1 MNASLEILFGESR
14 NASFADGIQ
23 HVTLRYVS
31 LPSVD
36 DDSVKRVIY
45 FFNALVEILVS
56 VPFSPLR
63 RSRRGAEQRLLGSPV
78 SLRLRPLVFAR
89 RRLGG
94 GQLFPTR
101 REFLVDV
108 DVIVVHSRALVRRD
122 PHLAPAQCAVH
133 HPAPLLPALRQAAVY
148 GLGVLALTATDKIG
162 GSVRNIVMHL
172 QATLSRADAARNA
185 PSLSRSFSCS
195 PAQDDLPRHHR
206 SSLMKPPSIHERI
219 CAELKGPCCARSGV
233 ESS

>member
-1 MNASLEILFGESR
+1 MSLEILFGESR

-108 DVIVVHSRALVRRD
+108 DVIVVHSRALVRVRIGERSIMG
-122 PHLAPAQCAVH
+122 VH
-133 HPAPLLPALRQAAVY
+133 HRHRPERAGAHGDARDEQLRERKRSRSSSIALVGGTAFDGIVGRHDARTSAWTSGASVRGCPRWIFRY
-148 GLGVLALTATDKIG
+148 FDRRPIITRPRLDSSSVARALTRARG
-162 GSVRNIVMHL
+162 VGSD
-172 QATLSRADAARNA
+172 S
-185 PSLSRSFSCS
+185 
-195 PAQDDLPRHHR
+195 
-206 SSLMKPPSIHERI
+206 
-219 CAELKGPCCARSGV
+219 
-233 ESS
+233 

>member
-108 DVIVVHSRALVRRD
+108 DVIVVHSRALVRVRIGERSIMG
-122 PHLAPAQCAVH
+122 VH
-133 HPAPLLPALRQAAVY
+133 HRHRPERAGAHGDARDEQLRERKRSRSSSIALV
-148 GLGVLALTATDKIG
+148 GGTAFDGIVGRHDARTRAST
-162 GSVRNIVMHL
+162 SVRQRVAININPPLMGVNVSTIKSSTDRDSTRHP
-172 QATLSRADAARNA
+172 SRV
-185 PSLSRSFSCS
+185 
-195 PAQDDLPRHHR
+195 H
-206 SSLMKPPSIHERI
+206 
-219 CAELKGPCCARSGV
+219 
-233 ESS
+233 